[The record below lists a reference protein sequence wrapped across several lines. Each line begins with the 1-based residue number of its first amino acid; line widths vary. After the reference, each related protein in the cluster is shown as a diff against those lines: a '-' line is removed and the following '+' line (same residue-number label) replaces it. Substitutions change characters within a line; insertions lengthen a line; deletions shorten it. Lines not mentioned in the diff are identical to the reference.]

1 MRQLLLL
8 PLVLLLI
15 FVLRLF
21 LFPQGEIKYQIGQP
35 VNLTTVLNSEPKI
48 SGQIQRFEILG
59 LGVVARRYPEYHY
72 GDKLKISGTV
82 SEGGRLVFP
91 QIETLE
97 AGGGNWW
104 LSPVLTLRHKVINF
118 YQSSLSQPAGS
129 LIAGIVLGDK
139 SGFEKDFWEAL
150 RLSGVL
156 HVVVASGMNVTLV
169 AGFLTAVFGRFLK
182 RQQAGVLAILGIVF
196 YTALAG
202 FEPPIIRAAIMG
214 ATILISQILGRQVWG
229 LLTLGL
235 AGYLMLLVNP
245 ILISD
250 LGFQLSFLSTAGLLV
265 IRPHL
270 SWFDKIPLL
279 GEDLSTTL
287 AAQIATLPL
296 LLATFGQ
303 YSLLSLAT
311 NTLVLWTI
319 PWVMGFGGV
328 AGILGLIFPILGKLL
343 VFLVYPFLFY
353 FEQVVRFFGGLK
365 ILNWKVN
372 SFPWSLALGY
382 WLILAAGIVR
392 WSKRKN
398 LDDKEF

>member
-8 PLVLLLI
+8 FLMLLLI
-15 FVLRLF
+15 FTLRLF
-21 LFPQGEIKYQIGQP
+21 LFPVKEARYQVGQS
-35 VNLTTVLNSEPKI
+35 VNLTTVLNAEPKI
-48 SGQIQRFEILG
+48 SGQTQRFEILG
-59 LGVVARRYPEYHY
+59 LEIISRRYPEYHY

-82 SEGGRLVFP
+82 SEESKLVFP
-91 QIETLE
+91 QIQTLGI
-97 AGGGNWW
+97 ASSNWW
-104 LSPVLTLRHKVINF
+104 LSPVLTLRHKVVDF
-118 YQSSLSQPAGS
+118 YQSSLPQPAGS
-129 LIAGIVLGDK
+129 LLAGIVIGDK
-139 SGFEKDFWEAL
+139 SGFEKDFWETL

-169 AGFLTAVFGRFLK
+169 SGFLIAVFGRFLK
-182 RQQAGVLAILGIVF
+182 RQLAAFLAILGIIF
-196 YTALAG
+196 YTVLAG

-214 ATILISQILGRQVWG
+214 ATMLISQILGRQTLG

-235 AGYLMLLVNP
+235 AGYLMLLVSP
-245 ILISD
+245 SLIND

-265 IRPHL
+265 IRPYL

-296 LLATFGQ
+296 LLVTFGQ

-328 AGILGLIFPILGKLL
+328 AGILGLIFPILGQLSI
-343 VFLVYPFLFY
+343 FLIYPFLFY
-353 FEQVVRFFGGLK
+353 FEQVVRFFGGAN
-365 ILNWKVN
+365 ILIWKFD

-382 WLILAAGIVR
+382 WLILAAGLVR

-398 LDDKEF
+398 LNAN